1 MLSLPKK
8 VILVLEMLR
17 EKLISNSYGFF
28 TCFYPVDI
36 PLFIRKSTFL
46 VISGLFLVLV
56 GIVMMLYDVKYHYW
70 LRTLHQLPQRA
81 ERQTPNS
88 TALSSGLQLETSF
101 SYPILDGPASLY
113 FCQS

>member
-1 MLSLPKK
+1 
-8 VILVLEMLR
+8 MLR

-28 TCFYPVDI
+28 SCFYPVDI

-46 VISGLFLVLV
+46 IINGLFLVLV
-56 GIVMMLYDVKYHYW
+56 GMVMILYDVKYHYW

-88 TALSSGLQLETSF
+88 SGLQLETSF

>member
-8 VILVLEMLR
+8 VILVLEILR
-17 EKLISNSYGFF
+17 EKPISNSYGFF

-36 PLFIRKSTFL
+36 PFFMRKSTFL

-56 GIVMMLYDVKYHYW
+56 GMVMMLYDVKYHYW
-70 LRTLHQLPQRA
+70 LRTLHQLPQR
-81 ERQTPNS
+81 EECQTPNS
-88 TALSSGLQLETSF
+88 TTLSSGLQLETSF